1 MQNSF
6 DIMKIDSDDSLLW
19 VEAAESFDA
28 AKDRVLEFMYGSP
41 GEYIVFDQETK
52 QLLALFSPRPEWSP
66 LDSDLASVEET
77 LIPADVPTFE
87 EPFESPYFQTVP
99 SVVM

>member
-66 LDSDLASVEET
+66 LDLDLASVAET
-77 LIPADVPTFE
+77 LIPADLPLVDE
-87 EPFESPYFQTVP
+87 PYFQPVP
-99 SVVM
+99 SEVM

>member
-6 DIMKIDSDDSLLW
+6 DIMKINSDDSLLW

-28 AKDRVLEFMYGSP
+28 AKDRALEFMYGSP

-66 LDSDLASVEET
+66 LDLDLASVEET
-77 LIPADVPTFE
+77 LIPAALPLVDE
-87 EPFESPYFQTVP
+87 PYFQPIP
-99 SVVM
+99 SEVM

>member
-66 LDSDLASVEET
+66 SDLDLASVEET
-77 LIPADVPTFE
+77 LIPADLPLVDE
-87 EPFESPYFQTVP
+87 PYFQPVP
-99 SVVM
+99 SEVM